1 MCMTEFCNW
10 KFIKHRLEDNAI
22 KSWQETQL
30 YQTTIKRNL
39 IFLLVQTEFMTFWM
53 TTKTW
58 PQKWGHIWDWKLAR
72 KKWRPIVG
80 LRFGRPIFK
89 WQKRTQKE
97 DQLFDSDQKKNKLD
111 IPIFIRKLQYKIQ
124 IENMKYWQSCK
135 RCTTHTPSIDVN
147 TTKKIQRNIQFILKF
162 QTKTK
167 TDKLKCMCIC
177 VYRTSNKQTISMNIY
192 TKLLKTLK
200 LYMKP
205 PKNQKPWCKN
215 PLRIKN
221 KYWYNYKLGKH
232 DTDLYHDQQYI

>member
-1 MCMTEFCNW
+1 MGPHLRLKTGTEKVKANSRASLFPPH
-10 KFIKHRLEDNAI
+10 F
-22 KSWQETQL
+22 
-30 YQTTIKRNL
+30 L
-39 IFLLVQTEFMTFWM
+39 IAKTDPKTGPTFGQWPK
-53 TTKTW
+53 KT
-58 PQKWGHIWDWKLAR
+58 
-72 KKWRPIVG
+72 
-80 LRFGRPIFK
+80 
-89 WQKRTQKE
+89 
-97 DQLFDSDQKKNKLD
+97 KLD
-111 IPIFIRKLQYKIQ
+111 VPIFIRKLQYKIQ

-177 VYRTSNKQTISMNIY
+177 VYRTTNKQTISMNIY

-205 PKNQKPWCKN
+205 PKNQRSLCKN
-215 PLRIKN
+215 PLTIKN

-232 DTDLYHDQQYI
+232 HTDLYREQQFI